1 MAPSPARRSDLWRRL
16 RSGLGGRFRR
26 PTSKESGFRILHRVM
41 ARVTLREP
49 SLVTTLIPVNGS
61 ATWVIII
68 LSRPEGD
75 RKACRRI

>member
-1 MAPSPARRSDLWRRL
+1 
-16 RSGLGGRFRR
+16 
-26 PTSKESGFRILHRVM
+26 M